1 MTDLK
6 KHSQRTAAARA
17 GFSERT
23 ARRFNLDP
31 TPPSQRK
38 IHHGR
43 TVADPL
49 EGFWENDLLPL
60 LEELCLNLGDAHFQA
75 ARLSVSTITSTPSLN
90 LIPSMTFGN

>member
-49 EGFWENDLLPL
+49 EGFWENDGFVCIKVPNPPQDLAMF
-60 LEELCLNLGDAHFQA
+60 EV
-75 ARLSVSTITSTPSLN
+75 RLSVQTAAA
-90 LIPSMTFGN
+90 